1 MAKTD
6 KIKEHAKQKSSNRQ
20 AEVLAAIKDMVKA
33 GEKVTFYSVQKKTG
47 ASKSYLYNNE
57 AISNAIKGVR
67 DGATPRSDN
76 SNAAIVAALR
86 TENKKLKK
94 ELAEL
99 KKANDDSYKAKYE
112 KAKAEVE
119 KLKKQLEKA
128 YTVW

>member
-6 KIKEHAKQKSSNRQ
+6 KIKEYAKQKSSNRQ
-20 AEVLAAIKDMVKA
+20 AEVLVAIKEMIKS

-57 AISNAIKGVR
+57 AISNAIKSVR
-67 DGATPRSDN
+67 DGGTPRSDN

-99 KKANDDSYKAKYE
+99 KKANDDSYKVKYE
-112 KAKAEVE
+112 KAKAEIE
-119 KLKKQLEKA
+119 ELRKQLEKS

>member
-86 TENKKLKK
+86 TENKKLQK

-128 YTVW
+128 YTEW